1 MATDKDEEIREL
13 RARLDAMDAKSPPTP
28 APKKMSGCLI
38 FVIVGVVLVGLVQL
52 ATIGETVEKGE
63 VASGPTE
70 KTAEQMD
77 RDRDYTRVYVTKEAI
92 KRSLRDPDSARFGT
106 VRVYRSGGS
115 PVVCGTVNAR
125 NGFGGYTGERPF
137 MATEERLTMPAE
149 VTRAF
154 QQAWRENCGP
164 DPEPPPSG

>member
-1 MATDKDEEIREL
+1 MAADKDEEIREL
-13 RARLDAMDAKSPPTP
+13 RARLDAIGAKSSPTP

-38 FVIVGVVLVGLVQL
+38 FVIVGVLILVAIVS
-52 ATIGETVEKGE
+52 IGETVERKE
-63 VASGPTE
+63 VASAPTE
-70 KTAEQMD
+70 KTAEQLD

-154 QQAWRENCGP
+154 QRAWRENCGP